1 MAGIFRRSLAGA
13 CHGRTQRFPHRTSGR
28 EKREHIRREVRL
40 EAILLYLRKGIRG
53 CMQQHAQALNIS
65 EGGCMITCAMPDLV
79 GEHLYIVI
87 AGIKAKI
94 ACAVVGRSD
103 KRLNLRFG
111 SKLPTEL
118 VDQVAKRRA

>member
-1 MAGIFRRSLAGA
+1 MGA
-13 CHGRTQRFPHRTSGR
+13 HSDFLTGTSGR
-28 EKREHIRREVRL
+28 EKREHVRREVRL

-53 CMQQHAQALNIS
+53 CMQQNAQALNIS

-79 GEHLYIVI
+79 LYVVI

-118 VDQVAKRRA
+118 VDQVARRRA

>member
-1 MAGIFRRSLAGA
+1 MDYAGVTMGA
-13 CHGRTQRFPHRTSGR
+13 HSDFLTGTSGR
-28 EKREHIRREVRL
+28 DKREHVRREVKL
-40 EAILLYLRKGIRG
+40 EAMLLYLRRGIRG
-53 CMQQHAQALNIS
+53 CMQQNALALNLS

-79 GEHLYIVI
+79 GEHLYVII

-103 KRLNLRFG
+103 KRLNLKFG

-118 VDQVAKRRA
+118 VDQVAKRRG

>member
-1 MAGIFRRSLAGA
+1 MGA
-13 CHGRTQRFPHRTSGR
+13 HSDFLTGTSGR
-28 EKREHIRREVRL
+28 DKREHVRREVKL

-53 CMQQHAQALNIS
+53 CMQQNALALNLS

-79 GEHLYIVI
+79 GEHLYVVI
-87 AGIKAKI
+87 AGIKARI
-94 ACAVVGRSD
+94 ACAVVGRTE
-103 KRLNLRFG
+103 KRLNLKFG